1 MSNQNASYTVT
12 VVRDDSVQD
21 MQDAPGAADG
31 SAAAAWCAAV
41 AGVEGAVVWGD
52 DFDDLE
58 AGVRAKLAD
67 HAPGVDPDL
76 TWEIDT
82 GDGPGSA
89 HQTPLNSM

>member
-21 MQDAPGAADG
+21 MQDAP
-31 SAAAAWCAAV
+31 AWCAAV